1 VYGQQV
7 TKNVRAELMNAGG
20 WSAPPE
26 ALPVKVDVAL
36 AAPGMPGRHVVQVGV
51 PAGWERLAGLPGVP
65 FLARDPAEVDG
76 VADTLTVSVEPCAL
90 RQEECPLLAGER
102 LAAAL
107 GGIVIEASRQEPGAL
122 LVVAH
127 AAGGGAE
134 VVAVQRQLPLGD
146 HTVAVTWTVAT
157 DRFADAHRELLRLAG
172 DVNVMP

>member
-1 VYGQQV
+1 M
-7 TKNVRAELMNAGG
+7 R
-20 WSAPPE
+20 
-26 ALPVKVDVAL
+26 
-36 AAPGMPGRHVVQVGV
+36 GRQVVQVGV

-65 FLARDPAEVDG
+65 FLARDPSGVDG
-76 VADTLTVSVEPCAL
+76 VADTVTVSVEPCAL
-90 RQEECPLLAGER
+90 RQEEGPLRAGER

-146 HTVAVTWTVAT
+146 HTVAVTWTVAA
-157 DRFADAHRELLRLAG
+157 DRFADGHRDLLRLARE
-172 DVNVMP
+172 VRVVS